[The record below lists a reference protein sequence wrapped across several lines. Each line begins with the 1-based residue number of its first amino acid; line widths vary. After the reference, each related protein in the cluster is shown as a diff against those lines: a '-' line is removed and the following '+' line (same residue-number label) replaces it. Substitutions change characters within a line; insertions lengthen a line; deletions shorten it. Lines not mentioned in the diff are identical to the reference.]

1 MEIVSKIDNDSEESK
16 DLYQF
21 WELFFFHFK
30 EVKED
35 QLSIIR
41 RTITMC
47 RECRYYPE
55 VLLSFRF
62 KYEIFK

>member
-55 VLLSFRF
+55 VF
-62 KYEIFK
+62 